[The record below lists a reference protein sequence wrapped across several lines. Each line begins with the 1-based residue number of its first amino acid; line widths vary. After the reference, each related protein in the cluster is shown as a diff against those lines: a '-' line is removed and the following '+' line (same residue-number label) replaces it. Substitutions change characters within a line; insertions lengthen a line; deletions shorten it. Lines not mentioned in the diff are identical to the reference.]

1 MNNMKNIITF
11 TIVAIIV
18 YMIITFCS
26 WNITWVAT
34 AHWIARAF
42 YLIACITF
50 SIPFMKQH

>member
-18 YMIITFCS
+18 YMIIAFC
-26 WNITWVAT
+26 TWDIGWIAT

-50 SIPFMKQH
+50 SIAFMK